1 VAAVIDK
8 DFASALLAIELG
20 ADVFMI
26 STAVPQVALD
36 WGKPEQR
43 WLDRLTVGD
52 AKRYLAEGTH
62 FAPGSMQPKI
72 EACLWYLDRVPGGR
86 AIITSPDLM
95 ERALDGTAGTAIV
108 PA

>member
-1 VAAVIDK
+1 VIDK
-8 DFASALLAIELG
+8 DFASALLAIELQ

-36 WGKPEQR
+36 WGRPEQR

-62 FAPGSMQPKI
+62 FGAGSMQPKI
-72 EACLWYLDRVPGGR
+72 EACVWFVEKAGGR
-86 AIITSPDLM
+86 AIITSPDQM
-95 ERALDGTAGTAIV
+95 EAALDGRAGTAIV
-108 PA
+108 PD